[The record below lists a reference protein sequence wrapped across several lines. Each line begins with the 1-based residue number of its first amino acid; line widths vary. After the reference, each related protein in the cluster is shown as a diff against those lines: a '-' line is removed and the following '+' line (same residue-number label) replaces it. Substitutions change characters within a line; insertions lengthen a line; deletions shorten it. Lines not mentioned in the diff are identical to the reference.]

1 MNAYMPAK
9 DWQPKAGQVPSEA
22 KALGL
27 RELVGIFVRRLPIVC
42 GVPVLA
48 LLAGMAVYVSLTP
61 RYTGSVAILID
72 PKNPGSLGPGTDFG
86 AAMLVDSTK
95 LASIGSI
102 IRSSAVLER
111 VVNSEKLYDDPE
123 FGLPRRGFLARLLS
137 MFPGFSDTDH
147 PSADRKDSIAT
158 ATARLRNATSV
169 TRDGFTYVIKVEVN
183 SSDPVKA
190 AHLAQTV
197 SEAYLNDQLQGK
209 YEAARRGSS
218 WLFGRLA
225 EMRKETIAS
234 EEAVAAIRRTYG
246 LTATGENGTSTIAS
260 QQISELNGAIGAAE
274 VELSLKQ
281 VKVEQARN
289 VRQSGGNIEG
299 LAAVMASGV
308 ISGLR
313 AQRSDIIRKLAEMQ
327 PLPSQHDTTRRP
339 EIIRAEEGLRAIE
352 GQISAEEDRIIANL
366 ENDYAASRNNVIAL
380 KEQLK
385 KLTGAGG
392 VENPDGMA
400 KLREA
405 QRVANANRQVYDSFL
420 NKFKE
425 LEQSQTMVEAEA
437 RIIESAGVP
446 AQASFPRLPLFIMV
460 SLGVGM
466 ALGLGG
472 AFVAEYLLS
481 DRMQSTFV
489 TQMQLEQTLRLP
501 MLASVPLLNV
511 DDIEQKGHQLDI
523 IQYVAANQFSH
534 FAEALRCIRIGLRR
548 TDGDNKM
555 AKVIQITSAVPGEGK
570 STLAA
575 TLALSSALSGARVV
589 LIDCDFRRPMTSKL
603 FHLER
608 TGGLIDLL
616 AGRAKWTE
624 IANDYSSLT
633 IVPVGNDAQSS
644 LDLIGSPRMIEVLKF
659 ASEHYDLVF
668 LDSPPIVPVSDAAVL
683 SSIADTTILLV
694 EWNKTDRDLVFQAI
708 DSVHLNKGTIT
719 GVVLNKVDLTTI
731 RSYGYNYSKYY
742 IDAEKYYGHDDGQ
755 TSQQG
760 RSPRFRIPFR
770 GAIPRERNDA

>member
-1 MNAYMPAK
+1 MTAYMPAK

-42 GVPVLA
+42 GVPFLAVLVA
-48 LLAGMAVYVSLTP
+48 MAIFISLTP
-61 RYTGSVAILID
+61 RYTGTVAILID
-72 PKNPGSLGPGTDFG
+72 PKTPGSLGPGTDFG
-86 AAMLVDSTK
+86 AVMEIDSTK
-95 LASIGSI
+95 INSIGSI
-102 IRSSAVLER
+102 IQSSAVLER
-111 VVNSEKLYDDPE
+111 VVKSEKLYDDPE
-123 FGLPRRGFLARLLS
+123 FGLVGRSFLARLQSIL
-137 MFPGFSDTDH
+137 PGFGDADS
-147 PSADRKDSIAT
+147 SADRKDSIAT
-158 ATARLRNATSV
+158 ATARLRKATSV
-169 TRDGFTYVIKVEVN
+169 ARDGFTYIINVDVT

-190 AHLAQTV
+190 AHLAQAV
-197 SEAYLNDQLQGK
+197 GEAYLNDHLQAK
-209 YEAARRGSS
+209 YEAARRALS

-225 EMRKETIAS
+225 EMRKETIDS
-234 EEAVAAIRRTYG
+234 EEAVAEIRRVYG
-246 LTATGENGTSTIAS
+246 LTATGENGTSTVAS
-260 QQISELNGAIGAAE
+260 QQITELNAAIGAAE

-281 VKVEQARN
+281 VKVEQARG

-308 ISGLR
+308 ITGLR

-327 PLPSQHDTTRRP
+327 PLPSQQFAARRP
-339 EIIRAEEGLRAIE
+339 EAIRAEEGLRAIE

-392 VENPDGMA
+392 VVNPDGQA

-425 LEQSQTMVEAEA
+425 LEQSQTMQEAEA
-437 RIIESAGVP
+437 RIIENAHVP
-446 AQASFPRLPLFIMV
+446 TQASFPRLPLFIMV
-460 SLGVGM
+460 PLGLGLF
-466 ALGLGG
+466 LGLGG
-472 AFVAEYLLS
+472 AFVAEYFLS

-489 TQMQLEQTLRLP
+489 TPMQLEQTLHLP
-501 MLASVPLLNV
+501 MLASVPFLNG
-511 DDIEQKGHQLDI
+511 DDFEQKGHHLDI
-523 IQYVAANQFSH
+523 LQYLVANQFSH
-534 FAEALRCIRIGLRR
+534 FAEALRGIRIGLRR
-548 TDGDNKM
+548 TDGDKT
-555 AKVIQITSAVPGEGK
+555 AKVIQITSAVPAEGK

-603 FHLER
+603 FHLAK

-616 AGRAKWTE
+616 AGRAEWDE

-633 IVPVGNDAQSS
+633 IVPIGNGAQSS
-644 LDLIGSPRMIEVLKF
+644 LDLIGSARMIEVLKF

-668 LDSPPIVPVSDAAVL
+668 LDSPPVLPVSDAAVL
-683 SSIADTTILLV
+683 SSIVDKTILLI

-708 DSVHLNKGTIT
+708 DSVHLSKGSVA
-719 GVVLNKVDLTTI
+719 GVVLNKVNLATI
-731 RSYGYNYSKYY
+731 RSYGYNYSKFFT
-742 IDAEKYYGHDDGQ
+742 DTEKYYEVDDGQ
-755 TSQQG
+755 SSRQG
-760 RSPRFRIPFR
+760 RFLRLRIPFR
-770 GAIPRERNDA
+770 GAILREQKNE